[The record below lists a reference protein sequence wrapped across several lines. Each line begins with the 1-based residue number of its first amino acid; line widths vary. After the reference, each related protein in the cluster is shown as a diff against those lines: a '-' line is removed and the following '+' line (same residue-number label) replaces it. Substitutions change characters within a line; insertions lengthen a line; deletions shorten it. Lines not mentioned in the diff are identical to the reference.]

1 MCSGPGHRTVYHYE
15 DNAEVGTV
23 RRKAKRDRNRT
34 TSTTPTGKQGA
45 RQHGFDGFDR
55 THQF

>member
-34 TSTTPTGKQGA
+34 TSTTPTGKDN
-45 RQHGFDGFDR
+45 FIINSFWVKL
-55 THQF
+55 